1 MPSVIRTVPVTIP
14 TDDAWRRLADV
25 GAVNTLVTFLGDVT
39 VEGDRRSCSLGDLGA
54 LDEVILSIDEPS
66 RRVAYTIV
74 SAPMAF
80 EHHSA
85 AMQLLPDG
93 EGGTVLSWTTDFL
106 PASLEPQVAGLIDQG
121 VQSLTAT
128 LGR

>member
-14 TDDAWRRLADV
+14 LDDAWRRQADV
-25 GAVNTLVTFLGDVT
+25 GAVNTLLTFLGDVT
-39 VEGDRRSCSLGDLGA
+39 VEGDRRRCSLGDLGS

-66 RRVAYTIV
+66 RRFAYTIV
-74 SAPMAF
+74 SAPMPF

-93 EGGTVLSWTTDFL
+93 DGGSVLSWTTDFL

-121 VQSLTAT
+121 VQSLTDT

>member
-1 MPSVIRTVPVTIP
+1 VPSVIRTVPVTVP
-14 TDDAWRRLADV
+14 VEEAWRRLADV
-25 GAVNTLVTFLGDVT
+25 GSIDTLLSFLGDVT
-39 VEGDRRSCSLGDLGA
+39 VDGDRRTCSLGELGS
-54 LDEVILSIDEPS
+54 LNEIILSIDQPS

-74 SAPMAF
+74 SAPMTF

-93 EGGTVLSWTTDFL
+93 DGGTVLSWTTDFL
-106 PASLEPQVAGLIDQG
+106 PASIAPQVTGLIDQG
-121 VQSLTAT
+121 VQSLTDT